1 MKINKRAKQLGL
13 VLFCGLALAAC
24 SNDNQKEENCFPE
37 ADGQAFQEKA
47 AAYTANPSK
56 STCLAAKAAALVY
69 LEKLK
74 DCPKVSNQ
82 ITKIIEQWDDID
94 CKVFDE
100 IDNQ

>member
-1 MKINKRAKQLGL
+1 MKISKKIKQGGGFLL
-13 VLFCGLALAAC
+13 LGLALVAC
-24 SNDNQKEENCFPE
+24 SSDNQKEENCFPE

-74 DCPKVSNQ
+74 DCPKVSNH
-82 ITKIIEQWDDID
+82 ITKIIEQWDDVD
-94 CKVFDE
+94 CNVFDE
-100 IDNQ
+100 LDNE

>member
-1 MKINKRAKQLGL
+1 MKMSKKIKQLGGL
-13 VLFCGLALAAC
+13 LFFGLAVVAC
-24 SNDNQKEENCFPE
+24 SSDNQKEENCFPE
-37 ADGQAFQEKA
+37 AAGQAFQEKA

-74 DCPKVSNQ
+74 ECPKVSNH

-100 IDNQ
+100 LDNE